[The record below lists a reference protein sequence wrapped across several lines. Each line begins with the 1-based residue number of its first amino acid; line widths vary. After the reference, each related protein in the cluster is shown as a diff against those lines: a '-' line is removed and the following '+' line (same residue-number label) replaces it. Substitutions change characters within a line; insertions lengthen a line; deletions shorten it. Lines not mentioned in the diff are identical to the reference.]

1 MRAQIYKDGVKRIN
15 AKIEVP
21 LSDEDV
27 GDYILGALVGESIDL
42 KSLQT
47 MNKRQLLHLAK
58 EEIKTFGT
66 ENPRQRLNGI
76 DNDTEVIVKN
86 YVKQMFPLEH
96 LS

>member
-1 MRAQIYKDGVKRIN
+1 MRATIYNDGVKRIN

-27 GDYILGALVGESIDL
+27 GDYILSALVGESIDL

-66 ENPRQRLNGI
+66 ENARSRVNGI

-86 YVKQMFPLEH
+86 YVKQMFPELQ
-96 LS
+96 

>member
-86 YVKQMFPLEH
+86 YVKQMFPELQ
-96 LS
+96 